1 MVSQENDQNVTINCT
16 VQGHPIRKVSWLR
29 NGQPIQSSARI
40 RPYVDRLLF
49 KQVKREDVS
58 VGFSKDSF
66 EKILESTLESLLS
79 LPDSFRWSRIDQLLF
94 LNSQMAKTI
103 DSNG

>member
-1 MVSQENDQNVTINCT
+1 MNFQLIASINRILSNFANFFSLSNLPPPAEPLSTRIEPRLVVSQENDQNVTINCT

-58 VGFSKDSF
+58 ASVSSMY
-66 EKILESTLESLLS
+66 S
-79 LPDSFRWSRIDQLLF
+79 
-94 LNSQMAKTI
+94 
-103 DSNG
+103 